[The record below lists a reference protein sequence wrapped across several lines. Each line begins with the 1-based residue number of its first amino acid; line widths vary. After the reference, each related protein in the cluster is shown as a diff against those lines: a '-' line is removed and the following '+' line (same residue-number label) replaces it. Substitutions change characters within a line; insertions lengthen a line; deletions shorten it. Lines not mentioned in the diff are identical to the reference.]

1 MQTIG
6 KDAFNT
12 TALTS
17 VTIPPSVTTIG
28 NTAFFNCKN
37 LREVTICNNI
47 TSTENSVTTIGE
59 SAFSLCSAMT
69 TLTIGNSVISI
80 GNGAFSWCEEL
91 TSLTIGNSVQTIDD
105 AAFLGCIS
113 LDSVKIP
120 DSVTS
125 IGSAAFQGCTSLD
138 SVKIPASLTSIGSA
152 AFQGCTALR
161 SIVTGDFVRTLGKEA
176 FKDCTSLTS
185 AIIGNSVEAIGEF
198 AFSGCSR
205 LSSLTIGNS
214 VTSIG
219 KYAFS
224 GCKKLSAVTLSPSVE
239 TIRESA
245 FAGNAELWIIVMGHR
260 VQTIDEKAFDGCPAD
275 YVVVTAKTP
284 PEAFNNTFSNY
295 YNGKLILQG
304 NMLGYSISSFCWCN
318 FNKLNMRSTINP
330 TELKVEGD
338 RAIIGAAGD
347 TFELSAK
354 LYPENITL
362 PYVFWRS
369 TNPEIATVDCNGKV
383 TLRAG
388 MNDCDDASALP
399 CKIIAETLYT
409 NGPVAE
415 FTVND
420 TTGGVFDVIDTT
432 ESSDDID
439 FTSPVEVYN
448 LRGEMISDSVENLKA
463 GIYIIRQGNI
473 VRKHAVK

>member
-1 MQTIG
+1 MT
-6 KDAFNT
+6 
-12 TALTS
+12 
-17 VTIPPSVTTIG
+17 PP
-28 NTAFFNCKN
+28 
-37 LREVTICNNI
+37 
-47 TSTENSVTTIGE
+47 
-59 SAFSLCSAMT
+59 
-69 TLTIGNSVISI
+69 
-80 GNGAFSWCEEL
+80 
-91 TSLTIGNSVQTIDD
+91 
-105 AAFLGCIS
+105 
-113 LDSVKIP
+113 
-120 DSVTS
+120 
-125 IGSAAFQGCTSLD
+125 
-138 SVKIPASLTSIGSA
+138 
-152 AFQGCTALR
+152 
-161 SIVTGDFVRTLGKEA
+161 
-176 FKDCTSLTS
+176 
-185 AIIGNSVEAIGEF
+185 
-198 AFSGCSR
+198 
-205 LSSLTIGNS
+205 
-214 VTSIG
+214 
-219 KYAFS
+219 YAF
-224 GCKKLSAVTLSPSVE
+224 
-239 TIRESA
+239 
-245 FAGNAELWIIVMGHR
+245 
-260 VQTIDEKAFDGCPAD
+260 D
-275 YVVVTAKTP
+275 
-284 PEAFNNTFSNY
+284 NTFSNY
-295 YNGKLILQG
+295 NGKLIIQG
-304 NMLGYSISSFCWCN
+304 NLSAYLWALFCWSK
-318 FNKLNMRSTINP
+318 FNSGIYTTINP

-448 LRGEMISDSVENLKA
+448 LRGEMINDSVENLKA